1 MNYLAHILIAAPNL
15 ESRLGNFVADFMRGV
30 DREDFSPGI
39 MAGIRMHW
47 KVDQYTDAHPVFK
60 RSRARL
66 PVEHRRFAG
75 ILIDIF
81 YDHFLARHWERF
93 GPGTLEEYADQVLGD
108 FMGYEDYLP
117 ERARRA
123 IEYLKRDRRFTGYAS
138 IEVINEVLCG
148 ISQRLSRANPLCTAI
163 SGLEA
168 AYEELEQDFLTYFP
182 DLVCYAETLHCPPGV
197 HSAQRAP

>member
-1 MNYLAHILIAAPNL
+1 MNYLAHILLAAPNL

-75 ILIDIF
+75 ILVDIF
-81 YDHFLARHWERF
+81 YDHFLARHWQQF
-93 GPGTLEEYADQVLGD
+93 GPGTLAHYADEVLED
-108 FMGYEDYLP
+108 FMGYEGYLP
-117 ERARRA
+117 ERARRV
-123 IEYLKRDRRFTGYAS
+123 IQRLKTDRRFTGYAS
-138 IEVINEVLCG
+138 IDVIDEVLCG
-148 ISQRLSRANPLCTAI
+148 ISLRMSRPNPLSTAV

-182 DLVCYAETLHCPPGV
+182 DLVRYAETLQSPSGIHPV
-197 HSAQRAP
+197 QTAP